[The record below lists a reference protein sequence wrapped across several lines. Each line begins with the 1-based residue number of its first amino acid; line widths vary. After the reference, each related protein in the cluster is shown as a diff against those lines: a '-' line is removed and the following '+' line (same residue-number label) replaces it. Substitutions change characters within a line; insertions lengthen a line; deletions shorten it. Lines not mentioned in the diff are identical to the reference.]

1 MFSLNSKM
9 NLIDNSKFDFQEI
22 SKSETLIKQIQSLIE
37 IEEMKINF
45 MNQKI
50 KQSKFIFFTKK
61 ILEKKCNEILKVEI
75 KKINS
80 TNNRNKAQINLL
92 IKENDFLQKMI
103 NYTRKTKLI
112 NQVN

>member
-92 IKENDFLQKMI
+92 
-103 NYTRKTKLI
+103 YTRKTKLI